1 LPHSIIVT
9 EEGVEGEVDLAAQ
22 VQADVTT
29 APVELA
35 IPGDTM
41 PAAQEATVQGKK
53 SAGVKVKDVTLSKGK
68 TAKTERL
75 EEPKRPG
82 LSKQPQTPKRS
93 DRPAPRSKPR
103 GKK

>member
-1 LPHSIIVT
+1 
-9 EEGVEGEVDLAAQ
+9 
-22 VQADVTT
+22 
-29 APVELA
+29 LA
-35 IPGDTM
+35 IPGDTT
-41 PAAQEATVQGKK
+41 PAAQEATVQGKQ

-93 DRPAPRSKPR
+93 DRPVPRSKPR